1 MSITDD
7 FDVAPP
13 SSLQLGLRR
22 AGPALAYAAYAAV
35 AAAVITGVI
44 PPKAA
49 FLALSG
55 TAALGILAIA
65 IGFRRHYVWAHTNCN
80 ELDERE
86 QKARARAYEVS
97 YGIIIAAGFLFF
109 APPLLVDEIN
119 RLPAHAEILKSAI
132 FGFMLLASTLPT
144 AILAWRDRAAAMGG
158 VGRTGRVSRR
168 TLIFWSICGTLGLGV
183 GFLIGY
189 LA

>member
-7 FDVAPP
+7 LDFARP

-22 AGPALAYAAYAAV
+22 AGPAFAYAAYAAV
-35 AAAVITGVI
+35 AAAVIAGVI

-65 IGFRRHYVWAHTNCN
+65 LGFRRHYIWAHTNCN

-97 YGIIIAAGFLFF
+97 YGIIIAAGFLFL
-109 APPLLVDEIN
+109 APPLLVEEIN
-119 RLPAHAEILKSAI
+119 QLPNRTEILKAAI
-132 FGFMLLASTLPT
+132 FAFMLLASTLPT
-144 AILAWRDRAAAMGG
+144 AVLAGRDRGAAIGG

-168 TLIFWSICGTLGLGV
+168 TLIFWTVCGTFGLGV
-183 GFLIGY
+183 GFLVGY
-189 LA
+189 FA